1 MLKFLLFIGLIFAF
15 IFIVVGV
22 FFGKV
27 ISFLKNPEGQINKQ
41 KERNKYKDEDVIY
54 NKDDVVIL
62 KGDSDTNKDDD
73 KR

>member
-27 ISFLKNPEGQINKQ
+27 LSFLKNPEGQINKQ
-41 KERNKYKDEDVIY
+41 KDKYKNDDVIY

-62 KGDSDTNKDDD
+62 KGDSHKKKDDSN
-73 KR
+73 K